1 MPVLPSAFQT
11 FGSGGK
17 LAVEVSM
24 IGFLLGTC
32 TAFFVVM
39 GDLAPP
45 IVASLA
51 NVEATANLRM
61 VILIGEKAFFQFCF
75 VHSFISYSLGLG
87 LFVALPLALL
97 RNVES
102 LAGIC
107 TASIGFYC
115 VVLLHIVI
123 ASWPSLI
130 EGSWTSSVNYWRP
143 AGVFQCLPIFCM
155 ALSCQP

>member
-1 MPVLPSAFQT
+1 
-11 FGSGGK
+11 
-17 LAVEVSM
+17 M

-32 TAFFVVM
+32 IAFFVVM

-45 IVASLA
+45 IVAGITR
-51 NVEATANLRM
+51 VDATDNLRV
-61 VILIGEKAFFQFCF
+61 VILVA
-75 VHSFISYSLGLG
+75 LG

-115 VVLLHIVI
+115 VVLMYIVV
-123 ASWPSLI
+123 ASWPSLV
-130 EGSWTSSVNYWRP
+130 EGKWTESVNYWRP
-143 AGVFQCLPIFCM
+143 AGIFQCLPIFTM